1 MMLLVVIYD
10 QHIQQQHLD
19 IYDVVVGGHLRP
31 TTPTTTTFTAR
42 VRMFPTRWKGF
53 LSG

>member
-1 MMLLVVIYD
+1 MMLVVIYD
-10 QHIQQQHLD
+10 QQHIQQQHLY

-42 VRMFPTRWKGF
+42 VRMFPTR
-53 LSG
+53 